1 MRFDPAFDDPL
12 PALTGAPGPESLHH
26 VPLAPESVTT
36 LWQENNGS
44 YVTEGV
50 QEQPLDE
57 AGSPGRV
64 GRGSAVS
71 AGTNVCVLIGES
83 KVWGAERGQCPSGSV
98 PAGLL
103 PALGQLHL
111 RCERLFVP
119 PGELCRPRQWHLPV
133 LAVSVAI
140 NVVLLVCI
148 AARAASWRSDPQ
160 TAGTAATVLGCQD
173 GWIGYRR
180 ICYYV
185 PWEKGSWESSQR
197 ACSSLGAS
205 LAVLKREWE
214 VPFLRRL
221 KGSTD
226 CWFGLRRQDGRLV
239 WADDTVYN
247 GTFLVHG
254 QGACAYMSD
263 NHFSTSS
270 CSQLRPYICSV
281 ALAPL

>member
-1 MRFDPAFDDPL
+1 MRLDPALADPL

-57 AGSPGRV
+57 PGSPGRV

-71 AGTNVCVLIGES
+71 SGTNVCMLI
-83 KVWGAERGQCPSGSV
+83 
-98 PAGLL
+98 
-103 PALGQLHL
+103 
-111 RCERLFVP
+111 
-119 PGELCRPRQWHLPV
+119 GELCRPRRWHLRA
-133 LAVSVAI
+133 LAVSAAMNI
-140 NVVLLVCI
+140 ILLVCI
-148 AARAASWRSDPQ
+148 AEGAASWRSDPQ

-185 PWEKGSWESSQR
+185 SWEKGSWESSQR

-214 VPFLRRL
+214 VPFLRWL

>member
-1 MRFDPAFDDPL
+1 MGD
-12 PALTGAPGPESLHH
+12 
-26 VPLAPESVTT
+26 
-36 LWQENNGS
+36 
-44 YVTEGV
+44 
-50 QEQPLDE
+50 
-57 AGSPGRV
+57 
-64 GRGSAVS
+64 
-71 AGTNVCVLIGES
+71 
-83 KVWGAERGQCPSGSV
+83 
-98 PAGLL
+98 
-103 PALGQLHL
+103 L
-111 RCERLFVP
+111 RK
-119 PGELCRPRQWHLPV
+119 PRRWHLPV
-133 LAVSVAI
+133 LAVSTAI

-148 AARAASWRSDPQ
+148 AVGAVSQHSNPQ
-160 TAGTAATVLGCQD
+160 TAGAAALACHD
-173 GWIGYRR
+173 GWIGYRG

-185 PWEKGSWESSQR
+185 SREEASWESSQR
-197 ACSSLGAS
+197 VCSSLGAS

>member
-1 MRFDPAFDDPL
+1 MSASW
-12 PALTGAPGPESLHH
+12 PEPVDH
-26 VPLAPESVTT
+26 VLLAPESVTGVR
-36 LWQENNGS
+36 QEEDRS
-44 YVTEGV
+44 RSIEV

-71 AGTNVCVLIGES
+71 AGTKKRVLMGES
-83 KVWGAERGQCPSGSV
+83 KVWGAERGRCPSGSV

-103 PALGQLHL
+103 PALAQRHL

-119 PGELCRPRQWHLPV
+119 PGDLRRPRRWHPPA
-133 LAVSVAI
+133 LAVSAAL

-148 AARAASWRSDPQ
+148 VAVAASRRSDPQ
-160 TAGTAATVLGCQD
+160 TTGAAVLRCRD
-173 GWIGYRR
+173 GWIGYRG

-185 PWEKGSWESSQR
+185 SLEEASWESSQR
-197 ACSSLGAS
+197 HCSSLGAS

-214 VPFLRRL
+214 VRFLREL
-221 KGSTD
+221 KNSTD
-226 CWFGLRRQDGRLV
+226 CWLGLRRQDGRLV
-239 WADDTVYN
+239 WVDGTVYN
-247 GTFLVHG
+247 ETFPVHG
-254 QGACAYMSD
+254 QGACAYMNDVIAS
-263 NHFSTSS
+263 SS